1 MIERWRAPV
10 GTREMAPARACLR
23 TDVPNQG
30 VVLLVTSDLR
40 AVTNVPRVYLVPSAT
55 NDPRVA
61 TRGMR
66 AVAVSVTRGPNPAA
80 IITLDTGVTK
90 VCTR

>member
-1 MIERWRAPV
+1 MTERWRPPV

-61 TRGMR
+61 TKGTR
-66 AVAVSVTRGPNPAA
+66 AAAGLVTRGPNPAA
-80 IITLDTGVTK
+80 IITPDIGVTK

>member
-1 MIERWRAPV
+1 MTEKWRPPV
-10 GTREMAPARACLR
+10 GTRETAPVRACLR
-23 TDVPNQG
+23 TNAPNRG
-30 VVLLVTSDLR
+30 VVSSVTSDLR
-40 AVTNVPRVYLVPSAT
+40 AVTNVPRVYPVPSAT

-66 AVAVSVTRGPNPAA
+66 AAAVSVTRDPSPAV
-80 IITLDTGVTK
+80 IITPDIGVTK